1 MEQHSQLTQQ
11 EQSLA
16 QPQPLTSQDRAS
28 SSSSVRG
35 PLWTAKLN
43 LRLLSISISTLLL
56 IIVFSLLFGSS
67 NDAAPII
74 MFGPITG
81 IAFAW
86 SFMDSMYLWTGSRYS
101 FKPSLRMCMDLILS
115 LAFLSS
121 SLLGGYFG
129 PADHPAS
136 GSAPTRDESHL
147 GRRALGCFG
156 LAQVFVHVLLVAIAY
171 YERKIQADKSTDS
184 EFRDEEERLLV
195 DEEATSN
202 R

>member
-11 EQSLA
+11 EQSLV
-16 QPQPLTSQDRAS
+16 QPQPLTSQDGT
-28 SSSSVRG
+28 SSSVKG

-74 MFGPITG
+74 MFGPITA

-86 SFMDSMYLWTGSRYS
+86 SFMDSMYLWTGNRYS

-115 LAFLSS
+115 LAFFSS

-136 GSAPTRDESHL
+136 GSAPTKDESHL

-156 LAQVFVHVLLVAIAY
+156 IAQVFVHVLLVVIAY
-171 YERKIQADKSTDS
+171 YEWKTQTDKPTGS

-195 DEEATSN
+195 DEEPTSN